1 MNPVHRNMFPMFLQS
16 LGLCGTAVEVG
27 VAEGN
32 YSQAFLRNWPGFY
45 VMVDRWAH
53 IPGYDDIMNGP
64 DDEHEERFRQAM
76 LVANQYAD
84 RCNVYRMDSRTA
96 ADKFA
101 DKSLDF
107 VYIDADHSYAGCR
120 GDIVAW
126 AQKVKAG
133 GILAGHD
140 YYNRPPFEV
149 RRAVA
154 DICGGPCG
162 ITHEPSPSWWCV
174 IG

>member
-1 MNPVHRNMFPMFLQS
+1 MFPLYLQS

-32 YSQAFLRNWPGFY
+32 YSRDFLRNWPGFY

-64 DDEHEERFRQAM
+64 DDEHEARFRQAM

-84 RCNVYRMDSRTA
+84 RCSVYRMDSRTA

-126 AQKVKAG
+126 AHKVKAG